1 MIFEVLPVWLP
12 YHFFCAE
19 FRMYKTTTA
28 LLFSLSLALLVG
40 CGSDSGLPKTY
51 KVSGTVK
58 QGGKPV
64 DGALVTF
71 LPSVQGAKPAIG
83 STNANGEFKLSTFGP
98 SDGAVAGDYKITIT
112 KFSAPPANAPQ
123 APQPGVIASGEIS
136 DSYAPPASS
145 DGKGAAN
152 ANKNLL
158 PAKFASDSTSGLI
171 ATVAENDS
179 NKFDF
184 DL

>member
-1 MIFEVLPVWLP
+1 
-12 YHFFCAE
+12 
-19 FRMYKTTTA
+19 MYKTATA
-28 LLFSLSLALLVG
+28 WLVSLSLAFVVG
-40 CGSDSGLPKTY
+40 CGSNSGFPKTY

-58 QGGKPV
+58 LGGKPV

-71 LPSVQGAKPAIG
+71 LPSVQGAKPAVG

-98 SDGAVAGDYKITIT
+98 SDGAVAGDYKVTIT
-112 KFSAPPANAPQ
+112 KFASPPANAPQ
-123 APQPGVIASGEIS
+123 APQPGVIASGDIS
-136 DSYAPPASS
+136 DSYAPPSTS
-145 DGKGAAN
+145 EGKGGAGSN

-158 PAKFASDSTSGLI
+158 PAKYASDSSSGLI